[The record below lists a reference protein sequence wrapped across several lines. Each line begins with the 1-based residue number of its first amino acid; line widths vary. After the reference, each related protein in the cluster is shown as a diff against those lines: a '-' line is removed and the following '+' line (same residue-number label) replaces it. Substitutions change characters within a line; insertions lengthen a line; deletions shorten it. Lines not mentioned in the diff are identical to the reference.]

1 MGASQIHLAL
11 HVHLCVCLRAYM
23 VKKECIKSK
32 GISGIK
38 CQIYE
43 LGLCWEEK
51 GKTSPTTAHGRSFSS
66 AAILIRWTKRWNIA
80 SKEATN
86 QVLVISKKGPQ
97 KHSIC
102 QRKSCMIYNN
112 VQRMKVSWRKNE
124 WKISL
129 NYIVVPFCPTDNE
142 SILPILNYY
151 RFFPIMEV
159 RADKVW
165 YFKKT

>member
-11 HVHLCVCLRAYM
+11 HVHLCMCLRAYM

-32 GISGIK
+32 GSCEIK

-66 AAILIRWTKRWNIA
+66 AAILIRQTKRWNIA

-86 QVLVISKKGPQ
+86 QVLMISKKGPQ
-97 KHSIC
+97 KHFIC
-102 QRKSCMIYNN
+102 QRNSSMIYNN
-112 VQRMKVSWRKNE
+112 VKRMEVSWRKNE

-129 NYIVVPFCPTDNE
+129 NYTVVPFCPTDNE
-142 SILPILNYY
+142 SIPLLLNYY
-151 RFFPIMEV
+151 RFFRIMEV